1 MVTSK
6 RNKRRDLTALVLA
19 IVIIILLNFVG
30 SFVFHRFDLTSEKR
44 YTLSENTRKLLKN
57 LDDVVYVK
65 VYLEG
70 DFSAGFKNLRK
81 ETKEILDEFKAYA
94 DDNLEYEF
102 INPSASPDKQQQK
115 DIFKQL
121 YDKGLHPTN
130 DAQAKNVGEKSQ
142 HIIWPGAIVSYR
154 GRELACQLFNSAQSN
169 ENSLNASIQALE
181 YDFASAIN
189 NLKTVIKPEV
199 AFISGHGE
207 LDTLAVKD
215 IFTSLQDFYIVRR
228 MRIDSQ
234 LTALNGFKTII
245 IAKPESTF
253 SEKDKFIIDQ
263 FVMKG
268 GRILWAVDELK
279 TDLDTLRAYR
289 QTMAVPY
296 DLHLDDMLFKYGV
309 RINPNLVIDMQSAAI
324 PINQAMRGE
333 QPNIVPM
340 PWIFTPLAN
349 PVNTHPISRNLD
361 VVKLD
366 YASSID
372 TVATK
377 DVRKFV
383 LLQSSKYS
391 KTLVEPVRVDLNY
404 LGMKPVKEEFNNS
417 FQTYAVLL
425 KGEFESLYKNRIRPE
440 IASDSTIGFK
450 EHSKPTKMIVI
461 SDGDIIRNA
470 IQTSTGKAYPL
481 GFDKYTNQMYGN
493 KNFILNCINYLCDD
507 SGIIS
512 VRSRELTLRLLD
524 KEKIKAQRWQWQL
537 LNIALP
543 IGIILLFGVMQFF
556 VRKRKYAKQ

>member
-1 MVTSK
+1 MVSNK
-6 RNKRRDLTALVLA
+6 RNKRRDLTALGLA
-19 IVIIILLNFVG
+19 ITIIILLNFVG
-30 SFVFHRFDLTSEKR
+30 SFVFHRFDFTSEKR
-44 YTLSENTRKLLKN
+44 YTLSENTTKLLKN
-57 LDDVVYVK
+57 LDDIVYVK

-81 ETKEILDEFKAYA
+81 ETKEMLDEFKAYA
-94 DDNLEYEF
+94 GDNLEYEF
-102 INPSASPDKQQQK
+102 INPSANPDKQQQK
-115 DIFKQL
+115 EVFKQL
-121 YDKGLHPTN
+121 YTKGLHPTN
-130 DAQAKNVGEKSQ
+130 DAQAKNVGEKSE

-154 GRELACQLFNSAQSN
+154 GRELACQLFTSAQSN

-181 YDFASAIN
+181 YDFASAIV

-234 LTALNGFKTII
+234 LTALNGFKAII
-245 IAKPESTF
+245 IAKPENTF

-268 GRILWAVDELK
+268 GRILWAIDELN
-279 TDLDTLRAYR
+279 TNLDSLRVHR

-309 RINPNLVIDMQSAAI
+309 RINPNLVIDMQCSAI
-324 PINQAMRGE
+324 PINQAMPGE

-349 PVNTHPISRNLD
+349 PLNNHPISRNLD
-361 VVKLD
+361 VLKLD

-372 TVATK
+372 TISK
-377 DVRKFV
+377 NDVKKFV

-404 LGMKPVKEEFNNS
+404 LGMKPVADEFKDS
-417 FQTYAVLL
+417 YRIFGVLL
-425 KGEFESLYKNRIRPE
+425 KGEFESLYKNRIPPV
-440 IASDSTIGFK
+440 IATDSAIGFK
-450 EHSKPTKMIVI
+450 DHSKPTKMIVI
-461 SDGDIIRNA
+461 SDGDVIRNA
-470 IQTSTGKAYPL
+470 IQASSGKAYPL

-493 KNFILNCINYLCDD
+493 KNFILNCMNYLCDD

-524 KEKIKAQRWQWQL
+524 KEKVKEQKLKWQL
-537 LNIALP
+537 LNTLLP
-543 IGIILLFGVMQFF
+543 IGVILLFGMIQFF
-556 VRKRKYAKQ
+556 LRKRKYAN